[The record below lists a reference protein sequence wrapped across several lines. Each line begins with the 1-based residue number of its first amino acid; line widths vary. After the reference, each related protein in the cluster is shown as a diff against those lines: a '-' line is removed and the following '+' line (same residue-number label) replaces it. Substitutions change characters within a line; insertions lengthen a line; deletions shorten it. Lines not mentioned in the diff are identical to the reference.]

1 MSEQQL
7 YSRKQRRDTTNKPR
21 RRKVGWMWHLPLMLI
36 LLGAALT
43 VVYFWHTKD
52 QEKVAVFDHAQQRLI
67 HQQQPAHFQCTK
79 DHQNKLEIITY
90 QPKNEKFT
98 KEAPL
103 IYQQFLAMK
112 EAFLKKHSLQA
123 GTTWIQKIEKQLLNP
138 KMNKIILSS
147 QFFTW
152 NKSKAHFNQHPLQ
165 QSVLLLSSETGQEPT
180 AKQIIGSEENL
191 LTIKPIVQQKIL
203 EQVKAPDQ
211 AINAVLNL
219 PNLSFEQKIT
229 IADKQLIITLPQK
242 IAELNQVSIP
252 LNSVLPYID
261 QNYVMNQPIE
271 QASSLDAN
279 KKYIALTFDDGP
291 KAATTNQLLDVLAA
305 QQVKA
310 TFFMLGSS
318 AAQYPDTVK
327 RVVSEGHEIGSH
339 SNVHN
344 NLRAMSPEAIKAD
357 IQAADK
363 AIFLAGGQLPM
374 ILRPPYG
381 AINTQG
387 AQVIDKAIIQ
397 WNTDSLDWKL
407 KNTPLIIQHVMQT
420 IQPGAILLMHDIYPT
435 TVAAVGPIIEQLKAQ
450 GYEFVTVDQLFNHQE
465 KPRIQYFSQND
476 ARAV

>member
-43 VVYFWHTKD
+43 IVYFWHTKD

-103 IYQQFLAMK
+103 IHQQFLAMK

-123 GTTWIQKIEKQLLNP
+123 GTTWIQKIEKQELNP

-271 QASSLDAN
+271 
-279 KKYIALTFDDGP
+279 
-291 KAATTNQLLDVLAA
+291 
-305 QQVKA
+305 
-310 TFFMLGSS
+310 
-318 AAQYPDTVK
+318 
-327 RVVSEGHEIGSH
+327 
-339 SNVHN
+339 
-344 NLRAMSPEAIKAD
+344 
-357 IQAADK
+357 
-363 AIFLAGGQLPM
+363 
-374 ILRPPYG
+374 
-381 AINTQG
+381 
-387 AQVIDKAIIQ
+387 
-397 WNTDSLDWKL
+397 
-407 KNTPLIIQHVMQT
+407 
-420 IQPGAILLMHDIYPT
+420 
-435 TVAAVGPIIEQLKAQ
+435 
-450 GYEFVTVDQLFNHQE
+450 
-465 KPRIQYFSQND
+465 
-476 ARAV
+476 